1 MIKLKCAILLL
12 ALVSPAGGMAQNR
25 LTEEERREGWTLL
38 FNGKDLAGWSG
49 DPRLW
54 RVEDGVMVGAT
65 DQAQIEQNT
74 FLIYEKPFADFHLK
88 ADVKLRNH
96 NSGIQ
101 FRSTAH
107 PGPGWVVS
115 GYQADFSEDG
125 EKSAWGN
132 LYEER
137 GRGRRL
143 MKTPEEGWTKGRT
156 VYHKGE
162 WNTIE
167 VRAEGSRLRL
177 WLNGLLT
184 IDLTDDKAQSGVI
197 ALQLHRGDPMRVE
210 FRNVKLKPLAAV
222 NAQRSE
228 TPYRVVD
235 FPDLPGVDCPCGTAR
250 RAFADA
256 AEFPGTVHVTDISI
270 DAALHYHKRLT
281 EVYYVLECGP
291 GAAMQ
296 LNDDRIPLKVGRSV
310 LIPPG
315 VRHRAIGKMTVLI
328 VVFPKFDPADEW
340 TP

>member
-1 MIKLKCAILLL
+1 MIKPRCAVLLL
-12 ALVSPAGGMAQNR
+12 ALVLPAGGFAQNR

-54 RVEDGVMVGAT
+54 KVDNGAIVGTT

-74 FLIYEKPFADFHLK
+74 FLVYEKPFADFHLK

-101 FRSTAH
+101 FRSTIH

-137 GRGRRL
+137 GRGSRL
-143 MKTPEEGWTKGRT
+143 MKTPEEGWVRGRT

-162 WNTIE
+162 WNTVE
-167 VRAEGSRLRL
+167 VRAEGTRLRL

-184 IDLTDDKAQSGVI
+184 IDLADDKTQSGVI
-197 ALQLHRGDPMRVE
+197 ALQLHRGEPMRVE
-210 FRNVKLKPLAAV
+210 FRNIKLKPLAAMNTRLPATPCAGMRPGRRHAV
-222 NAQRSE
+222 ERRPHSAEGGPLGSDSARGSPSGDWQNEGPDCSLPQVRSRRRMDAL
-228 TPYRVVD
+228 TP
-235 FPDLPGVDCPCGTAR
+235 
-250 RAFADA
+250 RAGDNDA
-256 AEFPGTVHVTDISI
+256 G
-270 DAALHYHKRLT
+270 
-281 EVYYVLECGP
+281 
-291 GAAMQ
+291 
-296 LNDDRIPLKVGRSV
+296 
-310 LIPPG
+310 
-315 VRHRAIGKMTVLI
+315 
-328 VVFPKFDPADEW
+328 
-340 TP
+340 